1 MMPFGL
7 DAHTPGGYSV
17 RWTLTPPRGMSSVI
31 RDTPS
36 GYTPSM
42 PTNTSAQTRGY
53 TATKEQLLT
62 RLKRVEGQVR
72 GIEGMVE
79 DDRYC
84 IDVITQISAVQAA
97 LDKVALG
104 LLDGHAR
111 HCVVDG
117 HAEGT
122 PEELTDELM
131 AAVGRL
137 MRRG

>member
-1 MMPFGL
+1 M
-7 DAHTPGGYSV
+7 ATS
-17 RWTLTPPRGMSSVI
+17 T
-31 RDTPS
+31 TPS
-36 GYTPSM
+36 
-42 PTNTSAQTRGY
+42 RGY
-53 TATKEQLLT
+53 TASKEQLLT
-62 RLKRVEGQVR
+62 RLKRIEGQVR

-117 HAEGT
+117 HGDGS

>member
-1 MMPFGL
+1 
-7 DAHTPGGYSV
+7 
-17 RWTLTPPRGMSSVI
+17 
-31 RDTPS
+31 
-36 GYTPSM
+36 M
-42 PTNTSAQTRGY
+42 PTTSTTETRGY
-53 TATKEQLLT
+53 TATKDQLVK
-62 RLKRVEGQVR
+62 RLRRIEGQVG
-72 GIEGMVE
+72 GIERMVA

-104 LLDGHAR
+104 LLDDHAR

-117 HAEGT
+117 PAAKK
-122 PEELTDELM
+122 EERTEELM